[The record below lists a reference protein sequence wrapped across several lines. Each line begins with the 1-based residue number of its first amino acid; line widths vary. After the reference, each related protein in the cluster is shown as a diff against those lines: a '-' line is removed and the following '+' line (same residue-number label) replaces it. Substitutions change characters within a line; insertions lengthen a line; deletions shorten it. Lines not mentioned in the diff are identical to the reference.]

1 MTKRRGYRPSSAGW
15 ARGPGLHRR
24 RLAIRL
30 TIEASRAAAAFRAA
44 GAAAQAFAD
53 DLRERQT

>member
-30 TIEASRAAAAFRAA
+30 TIDASRATAAFRGVGDAA
-44 GAAAQAFAD
+44 RSFAD
-53 DLRERQT
+53 AAKARS